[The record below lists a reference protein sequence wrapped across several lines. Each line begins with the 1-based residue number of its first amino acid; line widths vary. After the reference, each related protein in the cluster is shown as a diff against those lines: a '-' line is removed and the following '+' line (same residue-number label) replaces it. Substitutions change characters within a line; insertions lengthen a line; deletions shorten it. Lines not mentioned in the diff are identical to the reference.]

1 MNNTETIQLLG
12 KNYPKDNIKY
22 SYTGSKMRYKR
33 FLKYP
38 IIFFLL
44 DIVGAIISALVVEH
58 QYGNFIKKLD
68 LQGDLD
74 TQLQAISARENVLTN
89 INNILQFLAISSIIA
104 FIILLIPRISCL
116 FLKIDG
122 IKKDIVL
129 YKSIHKDEVALI
141 ANEINTKIKEN
152 DFSSFPY

>member
-1 MNNTETIQLLG
+1 MNTTETVQILG
-12 KNYPKDNIKY
+12 KDYPKDNIKY

-38 IIFFLL
+38 IILFGVEIVANIAFGIYISNQFDNSQKYSLDNLNDISNNARTWENFCAFLL
-44 DIVGAIISALVVEH
+44 ISL
-58 QYGNFIKKLD
+58 
-68 LQGDLD
+68 
-74 TQLQAISARENVLTN
+74 
-89 INNILQFLAISSIIA
+89 IIA

-122 IKKDIVL
+122 IKKDIIL

-141 ANEINTKIKEN
+141 ANEINIKIKEN
-152 DFSSFPY
+152 NFSSFPY